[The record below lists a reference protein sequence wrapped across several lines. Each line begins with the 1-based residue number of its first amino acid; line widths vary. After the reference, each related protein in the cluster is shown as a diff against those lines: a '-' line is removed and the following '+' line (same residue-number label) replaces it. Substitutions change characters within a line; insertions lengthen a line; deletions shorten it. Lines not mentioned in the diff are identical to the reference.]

1 MLQYYA
7 VYFIWFHQI
16 NFFSK
21 IADLPVL
28 AEKKKKR
35 KEKKKT
41 FIETWPSLQQVS
53 NVCQVKQN
61 TLFTFLYHLSLLTM

>member
-28 AEKKKKR
+28 AEKKKKKKK
-35 KEKKKT
+35 KEKNFYWDMTIFATGK
-41 FIETWPSLQQVS
+41 
-53 NVCQVKQN
+53 
-61 TLFTFLYHLSLLTM
+61 